1 MKIISVED
9 VILFHEKIIQATG
22 GLDGVRDRGVIDS
35 ALNRAQ
41 QTFDGKDLYDGV
53 EKKIAVTCYSLVKNH
68 GFVDG
73 NKRIGVAVMLLLLRL
88 NQIKVE
94 YSQAELVEL
103 GLQSAAGEITEE
115 VIELW
120 IVRHRVE

>member
-9 VILFHEKIIQATG
+9 VILFHEKIIRATG
-22 GLDGVRDRGVIDS
+22 GSDGVRDRGVIES

-41 QTFDGKDLYDGV
+41 QTFDGQDLYEGI
-53 EKKIAVTCYSLVKNH
+53 EKKIAVTCYSLIKNH

-88 NQIKVE
+88 NHFKVQ

-103 GLQSAAGEITEE
+103 GLKSAAGEITEE
-115 VIELW
+115 EIEHW
-120 IVRHRVE
+120 IQRHRVD

>member
-1 MKIISVED
+1 METISVED

-22 GLDGVRDRGVIDS
+22 GSDGVRDRGVIES

-41 QTFDGKDLYDGV
+41 QTFDGKDLYEGI
-53 EKKIAVTCYSLVKNH
+53 EKKVAVTCYSLVKNH

-88 NQIKVE
+88 NRIKVQ
-94 YSQAELVEL
+94 YPQAELVEL

-115 VIELW
+115 EIEHW